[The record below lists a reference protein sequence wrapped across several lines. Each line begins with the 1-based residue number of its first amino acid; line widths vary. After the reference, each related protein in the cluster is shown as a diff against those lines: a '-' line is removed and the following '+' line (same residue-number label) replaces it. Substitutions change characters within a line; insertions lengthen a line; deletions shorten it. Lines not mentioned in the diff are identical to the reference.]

1 MRVIIQRV
9 LSAQVIIN
17 QSKKREIEDGLL
29 VFLGIEMI
37 DDSSDISWLVNK
49 VLNLRIFNDND
60 GIMNKSLIDVN
71 GDLMVVSQFT
81 LMASTQKGNRPSYI
95 RAAKHGHAIPLYESF
110 LETAQKQLAK
120 KVVSGIFGANMQV
133 SLVNDGPVTIQIDSK
148 NKE

>member
-17 QSKKREIEDGLL
+17 QSEKREIEDGLL

-95 RAAKHGHAIPLYESF
+95 RAAKHGHAIPLYESI

>member
-17 QSKKREIEDGLL
+17 QSEKREIEDGLL

-120 KVVSGIFGANMQV
+120 NIVSGIFGANMQV

>member
-17 QSKKREIEDGLL
+17 QSEKREIEDGLL

-133 SLVNDGPVTIQIDSK
+133 SLLNDGPVTIQIDSK

>member
-17 QSKKREIEDGLL
+17 QSEKREIEDGLL
-29 VFLGIEMI
+29 VLLGIEMI

-120 KVVSGIFGANMQV
+120 NVVSGIFGANMQV

>member
-1 MRVIIQRV
+1 M
-9 LSAQVIIN
+9 
-17 QSKKREIEDGLL
+17 L

-95 RAAKHGHAIPLYESF
+95 RAAKHGRAIPLYESF

>member
-17 QSKKREIEDGLL
+17 QSEKREIEDGLL
-29 VFLGIEMI
+29 VLLGIEMI

-110 LETAQKQLAK
+110 LETAQKQLTK

>member
-17 QSKKREIEDGLL
+17 QSEKREIEDGLL

-81 LMASTQKGNRPSYI
+81 LMSSTQKGNLPSYI

>member
-17 QSKKREIEDGLL
+17 QSEKREIEDGLL

-133 SLVNDGPVTIQIDSK
+133 SLVNDGPVTIQI
-148 NKE
+148 E

>member
-17 QSKKREIEDGLL
+17 QSEKREIEDGLL

-120 KVVSGIFGANMQV
+120 NVVSGIFGANMQV
-133 SLVNDGPVTIQIDSK
+133 SLVNNGPVTIQIDSK

>member
-17 QSKKREIEDGLL
+17 QSEKREIEDGLL

-110 LETAQKQLAK
+110 LETAQKQLVK

-148 NKE
+148 NKG

>member
-17 QSKKREIEDGLL
+17 QSEKREIEDGLL

>member
-17 QSKKREIEDGLL
+17 QSEKREIEDGLL

-120 KVVSGIFGANMQV
+120 NVVSGIFGANMQV

>member
-17 QSKKREIEDGLL
+17 QSEKREIEDGLL
-29 VFLGIEMI
+29 VLLGIEMI

>member
-17 QSKKREIEDGLL
+17 QSEKREIEDGLL

-120 KVVSGIFGANMQV
+120 KIVSGIFGANMQV

>member
-17 QSKKREIEDGLL
+17 QSEKREIEDGLL

-49 VLNLRIFNDND
+49 VLNLRLFNDND

-95 RAAKHGHAIPLYESF
+95 RAAKHGHAIPLYESI

>member
-17 QSKKREIEDGLL
+17 QSEKREIEDGLL

-49 VLNLRIFNDND
+49 VLNLRIFNDSD

-95 RAAKHGHAIPLYESF
+95 RAAKHGRAIPLYESF

>member
-17 QSKKREIEDGLL
+17 QSEKREIEDGLL

-95 RAAKHGHAIPLYESF
+95 RAAKHGHAIPLY
-110 LETAQKQLAK
+110 
-120 KVVSGIFGANMQV
+120 
-133 SLVNDGPVTIQIDSK
+133 
-148 NKE
+148 

>member
-17 QSKKREIEDGLL
+17 QSEKREIEDGLL

-110 LETAQKQLAK
+110 LETAQKQLVK

>member
-17 QSKKREIEDGLL
+17 QSEKREIEDGLL

-110 LETAQKQLAK
+110 LETAQKQLTK